1 MITNLHIK
9 NIGIIDEISINLNEG
24 FNVLTGETGAGKS
37 LIIDSLMILCGG
49 RFNKDMIR
57 RGETYSLVEA
67 SLFIPNQGYEDDT
80 IIISREIS
88 TSGRNLCK
96 INGRMVTCQ
105 ELKDFMK
112 NMIDIHGQTDNQTI
126 LDASSHIKF
135 LDGYSEKEIGN
146 YLEEYKSLYNDYLDI
161 NKKISENYGND
172 REKERKLDLLKYQVQ
187 EIENAN
193 LKINEDIDLES
204 KRKSIIYSEKVSNGL
219 QEADNNITNGA
230 IENINQAIHSL
241 EKIEQ
246 YDDKY
251 SDMVNSLKST
261 YYELQELSR
270 DISDSIENIDFD
282 EDEQNRIEERY
293 DFIHSLKR
301 KYGNTIEEVLD
312 YCDQR
317 KAEIAQIENLDEY
330 ISSLKQERKNLAEK
344 MQKTASLLNEIRFNN
359 AIMLEN
365 AINRELQDLEMQN
378 ARFKVQ
384 VELLKENEF
393 NKYGQNKVEF
403 LISTNVGEE
412 FKPLIKIASGGEMS
426 RIMLAIKNVLA
437 SVDKV
442 PILIFDEIDTGI
454 SGIAANSVG
463 DKMKQISKLHQV
475 ICVTHQAS
483 IAAKGDYN
491 YYISKSVINDKTIAI
506 IKQLNEQ
513 EVINEIA
520 RIASGTITK
529 IAINHAKE
537 LRKTKLQLVS

>member
-270 DISDSIENIDFD
+270 DISDSLENIDFD

-312 YCDQR
+312 YCEQR
-317 KAEIAQIENLDEY
+317 KTEITQIENLDEY
-330 ISSLKQERKNLAEK
+330 INSLKQERKNLAEK